1 MQRLFRQQ
9 QQRRLGMALMLALA
23 VLPLAGSAHGPTRQK
38 VVETIKIDAP
48 PDQVWARVKDF
59 GRFNEWHPAV
69 QSVTVSNGN
78 EVDSLRTIKLK
89 SGGDIVEV
97 LEAWS
102 DAERKFSYRMKS
114 PGPVPVSNYTATF
127 SVKAGEAAGST
138 LVEWRGAFYRGYPN
152 NDPPPDQNDDAAVAA
167 ITGIYKA
174 GLDNLKT
181 LAEKR

>member
-1 MQRLFRQQ
+1 MQILF
-9 QQRRLGMALMLALA
+9 QRRRPGVWLALA
-23 VLPLAGSAHGPTRQK
+23 LAAAPLAATAHGPTRQK

-59 GRFNEWHPAV
+59 GRFSEWHPAV
-69 QSVTVSNGN
+69 QSVTASNGN

-89 SGGDIVEV
+89 GGGEIVEV

-114 PGPVPVSNYTATF
+114 SGPVPVTNYTATL
-127 SVKAGEAAGST
+127 SVKAGDAAGST

-152 NDPPPDQNDDAAVAA
+152 NDPPPDQNDEAAVAA
-167 ITGIYKA
+167 VTGIYKA